1 MIVNFATLF
10 FAEGEQQQGNPLG
23 MFLPMIIIFVLFYFM
38 LIRPQRRQQKE
49 HQMKLSA
56 LRSGD
61 EVVAAGG
68 IHGLITNVGD
78 RTVTLKIADNVK
90 IKVERQSVLS
100 ILKKADEPEAE
111 PAPYAGKDDAASED
125 KPMASKSA

>member
-1 MIVNFATLF
+1 MLSIIATVFL
-10 FAEGEQQQGNPLG
+10 AEGEAQQQGGSPFGQIGFMVL
-23 MFLPMIIIFVLFYFM
+23 IFVLFYFM

-49 HQMKLSA
+49 HQQKLMA

-68 IHGLITNVGD
+68 IHGLVTNVSD

-90 IKVERQSVLS
+90 IKVEKASVAA
-100 ILKKADEPEAE
+100 ILKKSDEPEPE
-111 PAPYAGKDDAASED
+111 PAPEASAD
-125 KPMASKSA
+125 LPIASKAAN